1 MNEISKKIGVSRE
14 TVKRNYQ
21 KLEEAAIIKGATIHI
36 NYKLFGYQAVAHI
49 LITADPKQADQLI
62 EYLKGMPEVYAF
74 YERGIR
80 GKIDV
85 IAILKTL
92 GHLNEIKD
100 DIKRRFSVL
109 EMKTVIWTD
118 VKEMNQNLAIINE
131 NRKNLKEPET
141 NQIETGKKIKLAS
154 GKIDEIDQK
163 ISDKLA
169 KDGRI
174 SMQLLSKELGI
185 STTAAKRKYERLK
198 GIGALK
204 VTIQI
209 NASKIG
215 YQALCVFFIV
225 TSGEKVPLTIEKIS
239 RIPDII
245 SIMKTTGDYDLQ
257 VYAMV
262 QNLNQLLFI
271 QEEIGKIQGI
281 TQIDAEILR
290 LIMDKWP
297 SPKQYISTF

>member
-1 MNEISKKIGVSRE
+1 
-14 TVKRNYQ
+14 
-21 KLEEAAIIKGATIHI
+21 LEKAAIIKGATIHI
-36 NYKLFGYQAVAHI
+36 NYKLFGYKAVAHI
-49 LITADPKQADQLI
+49 LITADPKQSNQII

-85 IAILKTL
+85 IVILKTL

-100 DIKRRFSVL
+100 DVKRKFSVL

-131 NRKNLKEPET
+131 KRKNLKKPDT
-141 NQIETGKKIKLAS
+141 NQILTEKKLKLTS

-174 SMQLLSKELGI
+174 SMRLLSEELGI
-185 STTAAKRKYERLK
+185 STAAAKRKYERLK
-198 GIGALK
+198 DIGALK

-209 NASKIG
+209 DPSRIG

-225 TSGEKVPLTIEKIS
+225 TSGEKFPIIIEKIS
-239 RIPDII
+239 GIPDII

-262 QNLNQLLFI
+262 QNLNQLLLI

-290 LIMDKWP
+290 LVMDKWP